1 MLVCFAA
8 FVFMNCVA
16 RPMVEKL
23 EVDWAVLL
31 VDMLVPISVTFVSLY
46 RSCWH
51 PEITG
56 AARTISL
63 LLLSCLILLC
73 VNAAFVILVVICYLA
88 YATVFVGFTQIDY

>member
-1 MLVCFAA
+1 
-8 FVFMNCVA
+8 MNWVA

-31 VDMLVPISVTFVSLY
+31 IDMLVPISVTFVSLY

-56 AARTISL
+56 AARTVSL
-63 LLLSCLILLC
+63 LLLSCLNLIC
-73 VNAAFVILVVICYLA
+73 VTAAFVLLVVICYLA
-88 YATVFVGFTQIDY
+88 YATVFVGFSNFHY

>member
-1 MLVCFAA
+1 
-8 FVFMNCVA
+8 MNWVA

-31 VDMLVPISVTFVSLY
+31 VDTLVTIAVTFVSLY

-73 VNAAFVILVVICYLA
+73 VNAAFVIQVVIIYLA
-88 YATVFVGFTQIDY
+88 YSTFFVGFSNFHY

>member
-8 FVFMNCVA
+8 FVFMNWVA

-56 AARTISL
+56 AARTFSL
-63 LLLSCLILLC
+63 LFLSCFILLC
-73 VNAAFVILVVICYLA
+73 VNAAFVILVVIIYLA
-88 YATVFVGFTQIDY
+88 YSTFFVGFSNFHY